1 MFRTKPKVA
10 AIFNQDSLAIKL
22 YRQSLLLRVKS
33 KWRESGD
40 TLIKCAEVY
49 IKMKMLVEAA
59 TLYTE
64 AAETYMKVDEDEAI
78 EAYKRSIKL
87 YSDVGRFD

>member
-22 YRQSLLLRVKS
+22 YRQSVLLRIKS

-40 TLIKCAEVY
+40 TLIQCADIY
-49 IKMKMLVEAA
+49 IKMKMMIEAA

-64 AAETYMKVDEDEAI
+64 AAEA
-78 EAYKRSIKL
+78 
-87 YSDVGRFD
+87 